1 MVLIGLIVLAA
12 TLMPHLVRRLR
23 ALVASGSDM
32 PERIVV
38 TASRI
43 MTARRDWGQAM
54 AAELPQVR
62 GRALRWQFAAGVLRV
77 ALFPPARRP
86 ERALAVAITG
96 LAVTAALTAATAA
109 VAAPAAL
116 FIPLLGLLLS
126 GYAAAVTAGRRPVP
140 PEIPGRI
147 TAVLALAAVA
157 ASVASVV
164 WLAGWEPA
172 SIGGQWDA
180 FSVVLAVIIATH
192 LALALTSPGGH
203 NSAAAAWW
211 ALGGAVACTAIY
223 ASAALFQGP
232 EPALVACAA
241 VTLAVGYG
249 ASAATGS
256 RLAGARA
263 GLISAVTG
271 ALAHFA
277 IDAAVVLIAQHHA
290 LAAAR
295 YQVSSAP
302 DAGGSV
308 IRDAMGGAV
317 LTGLLIYPAILAAA
331 ALVGSAAAGRHAPAG
346 RAHAG

>member
-62 GRALRWQFAAGVLRV
+62 GQALRWQFAAGVLRV

-164 WLAGWEPA
+164 WLAVWEPA
-172 SIGGQWDA
+172 SIGGQWHA

-192 LALALTSPGGH
+192 LALALMSPGGR
-203 NSAAAAWW
+203 NSSAAAWW
-211 ALGGAVACTAIY
+211 ALGGAVACAAIY
-223 ASAALFQGP
+223 ATTAFFQGP
-232 EPALVACAA
+232 EPA
-241 VTLAVGYG
+241 
-249 ASAATGS
+249 SS
-256 RLAGARA
+256 RPWA
-263 GLISAVTG
+263 
-271 ALAHFA
+271 
-277 IDAAVVLIAQHHA
+277 
-290 LAAAR
+290 
-295 YQVSSAP
+295 
-302 DAGGSV
+302 
-308 IRDAMGGAV
+308 
-317 LTGLLIYPAILAAA
+317 
-331 ALVGSAAAGRHAPAG
+331 
-346 RAHAG
+346 

>member
-1 MVLIGLIVLAA
+1 VLVLIGLCVLAA
-12 TLMPHLVRRLR
+12 TVMPHLVRRLR
-23 ALVASGSDM
+23 AFAASGSDM
-32 PERIVV
+32 PERVVV
-38 TASRI
+38 TASRV
-43 MTARRDWGQAM
+43 MTARRDWGLAM

-62 GRALRWQFAAGVLRV
+62 GQSRRWQFAAGVLRV
-77 ALFPPARRP
+77 ALLPPARRP

-109 VAAPAAL
+109 TAPPAAL

-126 GYAAAVTAGRRPVP
+126 GYAAAAAAGLHPVP

-164 WLAGWEPA
+164 WIAIRQPT
-172 SIGGQWDA
+172 SFGGQWRA
-180 FSVVLAVIIATH
+180 FSLVLAVIIATH
-192 LALALTSPGGH
+192 VALALTPPRGRH
-203 NSAAAAWW
+203 SATAAWW
-211 ALGGAVACTAIY
+211 ALGGAVACAAIY
-223 ASAALFQGP
+223 ATAALLPGP
-232 EPALVACAA
+232 QPALVASAG
-241 VTLAVGYG
+241 VTVAVGYG

-277 IDAAVVLIAQHHA
+277 IDAAVVLTGQYQLSRASD
-290 LAAAR
+290 LAG
-295 YQVSSAP
+295 Y
-302 DAGGSV
+302 V

-317 LTGLLIYPAILAAA
+317 LSGLLLYPAILAAA
-331 ALVGSAAAGRHAPAG
+331 ALVGSAAAGRRALSE